1 MAKQCTCG
9 RAASYPYCDGTHKT
23 PKEKISSEEFDKE
36 FDLENAISKIKQ
48 EDTELLERLKND

>member
-23 PKEKISSEEFDKE
+23 PKENISSNQFDKE
-36 FDLENAISKIKQ
+36 FNLESTQ
-48 EDTELLERLKND
+48 REQG